1 MSDNKVYAPVK
12 QFLIRDTEDVKAIT
26 MLYGLSKNVKKKLD
40 NSQGTTKFFYF
51 FDGDQ
56 IFPVLAKNKKNNT
69 KYHKIIKFDPI
80 SKAQTE
86 VPDDEAR
93 NKGLTALRGYR
104 DTLKNDVFKELGFAQ
119 QIKFYEYANELDSK
133 LKPSSERFYDTLIGR
148 LLENYIYL
156 SDVVADF
163 TLSMCHHLYY
173 KRDGRDFEDRETS
186 NLEKC
191 YQKSLSIAKLIK
203 SELEKILEEE
213 YSIGPIL
220 DKLK

>member
-1 MSDNKVYAPVK
+1 MSNQVYAPVK
-12 QFLIRDTEDVKAIT
+12 QFLIRDATDVKALR
-26 MLYGLSKNVKKKLD
+26 MLYGIDKDTTKKIEKA
-40 NSQGTTKFFYF
+40 QGTSKFFYF

-56 IFPVLAKNKKNNT
+56 IFPVVKKNKNKTN
-69 KYHKIIKFDPI
+69 YHKIVKYDFTT
-80 SKAQTE
+80 KNQME
-86 VPDDEAR
+86 VPDDEPR
-93 NKGLTALRGYR
+93 NLGVSALRGYR
-104 DTLKNDVFKELGFAQ
+104 NTLKNEVFKELGFAQ

-133 LKPSSERFYDTLIGR
+133 LKPDNDKFYSTLIGR

-173 KRDGRDFEDRETS
+173 KRDGREFEDRETS

-191 YQKSLSIAKLIK
+191 YQKSLSMSKIIK
-203 SELEKILEEE
+203 TELEKILEEE